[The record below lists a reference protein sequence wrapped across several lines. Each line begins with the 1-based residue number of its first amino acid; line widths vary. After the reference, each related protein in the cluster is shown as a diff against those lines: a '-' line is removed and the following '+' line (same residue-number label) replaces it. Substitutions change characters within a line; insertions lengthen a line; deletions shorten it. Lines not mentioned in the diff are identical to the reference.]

1 VIDES
6 NRSIEVV
13 LFNSVWERLP
23 FSATLTVENIVR
35 VQGQLIE
42 FRETLEIQPELS
54 VDVVLLK

>member
-1 VIDES
+1 
-6 NRSIEVV
+6 V
-13 LFNSVWERLP
+13 LFDSVWERLP
-23 FSATLTVENIVR
+23 FSTTLTVENIVR